1 MKNRNFYNSKGI
13 ISKVGGHKGDGTCKN
28 KNGRSYLKLKCQSR
42 LFLKVPDRATGLWI
56 FRFQKFRFSE
66 LPVSELSGFGKFRS
80 LGLSFFK
87 MNLPHVS
94 CLHSRL
100 SFESSSGHPSSP
112 ILPKIQVL
120 TLTDSDTPHVLEH
133 GDQLFQEA
141 QRAHGNPPH
150 GWVSTF
156 SPFGHE
162 SDPILA
168 PLHWR
173 FRIF

>member
-1 MKNRNFYNSKGI
+1 MI
-13 ISKVGGHKGDGTCKN
+13 
-28 KNGRSYLKLKCQSR
+28 
-42 LFLKVPDRATGLWI
+42 
-56 FRFQKFRFSE
+56 
-66 LPVSELSGFGKFRS
+66 
-80 LGLSFFK
+80 
-87 MNLPHVS
+87 NLLHVS
-94 CLHSRL
+94 CLHSRA

-168 PLHWR
+168 PLHCR
-173 FRIF
+173 FRILQMLATDLNHLTPISFLPQFYSNFTPFLIS